1 MWTEEFPEI
10 DQPFQAL
17 PHTFML
23 QDLPGELYEVIVQH
37 IEDDDV
43 QQSLLALTRALPNAP
58 IPQRRLFER
67 IYIREPRQ
75 AVSLYQRLRKKGGQ
89 SNPTGSWVQRLYVHD
104 WTVDADVVLNIITLL
119 PNLQSLSIWI
129 GPSNF
134 TPEHLEEMFEDPIG
148 DLRYL
153 SLRFRP

>member
-1 MWTEEFPEI
+1 
-10 DQPFQAL
+10 
-17 PHTFML
+17 ML
-23 QDLPGELYEVIVQH
+23 DNLPGELYEVIVQH

-43 QQSLLALTRALPNAP
+43 QQSLLALTRALPTAP

-67 IYIREPRQ
+67 IYIRTPRQ

-89 SNPTGSWVQRLYVHD
+89 PNLTGSWIQNLYVHD
-104 WTVDADVVLNIITLL
+104 WTVDADVVLNIIALL
-119 PNLQSLSIWI
+119 PNLQLLSIWV

-148 DLRYL
+148 NLRYL